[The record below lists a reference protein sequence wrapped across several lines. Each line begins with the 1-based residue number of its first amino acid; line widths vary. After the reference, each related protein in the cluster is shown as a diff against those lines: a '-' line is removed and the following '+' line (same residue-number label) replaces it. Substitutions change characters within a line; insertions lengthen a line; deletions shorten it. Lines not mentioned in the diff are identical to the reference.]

1 MIKRKRNIYGFNHIS
16 VKLKPNEIDKLQNL
30 YKSYHKLF
38 ICYQWKY
45 LKLNKRKLALH
56 LSSIALTVTGTITGS
71 VTLNPIIGGS
81 IVGAGVLIQGYLA
94 KSDITNKTSQC
105 RLAYTTYEKLLIR
118 IKSYLRG
125 LDFDMTLLLS
135 DIKSIDEMIVD
146 QCPSADEFSKKYS
159 KKYNPNLPAS
169 ELIVKKFKKIS
180 TISL

>member
-1 MIKRKRNIYGFNHIS
+1 MIKRNIYGFNHIS
-16 VKLKPNEIDKLQNL
+16 VKLKPNEIDKLQTL

-45 LKLNKRKLALH
+45 MKLNKRKLALH
-56 LSSIALTVTGTITGS
+56 LSSIALTVIGTITGS

-118 IKSYLRG
+118 IRSYLRG
-125 LDFDMTLLLS
+125 LDYDMILLLS

-146 QCPSADEFSKKYS
+146 QCPSAEEFSKKYF

-169 ELIVKKFKKIS
+169 ELIVKRNKKIS
-180 TISL
+180 TTSL